1 MDRKGFHKLAL
12 ILLVLVLSL
21 CAEAQ
26 NLVPNPS
33 FEQYS
38 ECPDG
43 PGKIAFAYPWKSVV
57 GGCDYFHEC
66 APIVVGIP
74 ISEGGG
80 VC

>member
-12 ILLVLVLSL
+12 ILLALVLSL

-33 FEQYS
+33 FEFYT
-38 ECPDG
+38 ECPDS
-43 PGKIAFAYPWKSVV
+43 PGKIEFAYPWKNVRVS
-57 GGCDYFHEC
+57 CDYYHEC